1 MNCGPRRPGKGN
13 DMLEIKV
20 NGDEVRG
27 CFDNDFNTMLED
39 TKRVLGAM
47 YLGIKSRA
55 KEEKAEEAIK
65 IWKGCVLATVIDL
78 ENIMKIVRIPISFI
92 DQLIRENPGQESAMY
107 SRLKRRYEGY
117 RRAESIHESLKG

>member
-1 MNCGPRRPGKGN
+1 MNCGPRRPAEGN

-39 TKRVLGAM
+39 TKKVLGAM
-47 YLGIKSRA
+47 YMGIKRRA

-65 IWKGCVLATVIDL
+65 IWKGCVLVTVMDL
-78 ENIMKIVRIPISFI
+78 ENIMKIVPVYESTEKPP
-92 DQLIRENPGQESAMY
+92 ENSIKEIFSGL
-107 SRLKRRYEGY
+107 LKD
-117 RRAESIHESLKG
+117 LQ